1 MGMKRFLILV
11 LSLSLVAS
19 HSVSAQIS
27 GGAGYLKTRVTAE
40 KENGSGEGLYAGLSY
55 RIHLAGAFSLL
66 PGVYFTRTE
75 ESGGEY
81 LIDDMI
87 LPYGFFI
94 EKALVAPLHV
104 HWGIDLPYD
113 IRAFVFAGP
122 SFQYGLSCES
132 PSGLTN
138 VPASDLYDKDGLTH
152 RRWNILAGVGAG
164 LSFPTKSTQRVFLT
178 AGCDYGL
185 VNLYEDK
192 YLKSN
197 RSLWKAGIG
206 LEF

>member
-1 MGMKRFLILV
+1 MKRQLILLFV
-11 LSLSLVAS
+11 LVLVTG
-19 HSVSAQIS
+19 HPVSAQLS
-27 GGAGYLKTRVTAE
+27 AGAGYLKTHVTANHE
-40 KENGSGEGLYAGLSY
+40 DGSGEGLYAGLSY

-75 ESGGEY
+75 ESGGECV
-81 LIDDMI
+81 IDDMI

-94 EKALVAPLHV
+94 EKALVAPIHL
-104 HWGIDLPYD
+104 HWGIDLPKD
-113 IRAFVFAGP
+113 IRAFLYAGP

-138 VPASDLYDKDGLTH
+138 VPARDLYDEDYGSH
-152 RRWNILAGVGAG
+152 RRWNVLAGCGAG

-178 AGCDYGL
+178 AGWDYGL
-185 VNLYEDK
+185 GNLYEDPNDV
-192 YLKSN
+192 SR
-197 RSLWKAGIG
+197 RSLWKAGLG

>member
-1 MGMKRFLILV
+1 MKRLLILLFV
-11 LSLSLVAS
+11 LLLVIG
-19 HSVSAQIS
+19 HPVSAQVS
-27 GGAGYLKTRVTAE
+27 AGAGYLRTHVTADHQD
-40 KENGSGEGLYAGLSY
+40 GSGEGLYAGLSY

-87 LPYGFFI
+87 LTHGFFI
-94 EKALVAPLHV
+94 EKSLVAPLHL
-104 HWGIDLPYD
+104 HWGIDLAKD
-113 IRAFVFAGP
+113 IRAFLYAGP

-138 VPASDLYDKDGLTH
+138 VPPRDLYDKEYETH
-152 RRWNILAGVGAG
+152 RRWNVLAGCGAG
-164 LSFPTKSTQRVFLT
+164 LSFPTESTQRFYLT
-178 AGCDYGL
+178 AGWDYGL
-185 VNLYEDK
+185 GNLYEDP
-192 YLKSN
+192 YDVSH
-197 RSLWKAGIG
+197 RSLWKAGLG

>member
-1 MGMKRFLILV
+1 MKRQLILLFV
-11 LSLSLVAS
+11 LMLVTGRP
-19 HSVSAQIS
+19 VSAQLS
-27 GGAGYLKTRVTAE
+27 AGAGYLKTHVTANHE
-40 KENGSGEGLYAGLSY
+40 AGSGEGLYAGLSY

-75 ESGGEY
+75 ESGGECV
-81 LIDDMI
+81 IDDMI

-94 EKALVAPLHV
+94 EKALVAPLHL
-104 HWGIDLPYD
+104 HWGIDLPED
-113 IRAFVFAGP
+113 IRAFLYAGP

-138 VPASDLYDKDGLTH
+138 VPARNLYDKEEYLAH
-152 RRWNILAGVGAG
+152 QRWNILAGCGAG

-178 AGCDYGL
+178 AGWEYGL
-185 VNLYEDK
+185 VNLYEDP
-192 YLKSN
+192 YDVSH
-197 RSLWKAGIG
+197 RSLWKVGLG

>member
-1 MGMKRFLILV
+1 MKRQLILLFV
-11 LSLSLVAS
+11 LVLVTG
-19 HSVSAQIS
+19 HPVSAQLS
-27 GGAGYLKTRVTAE
+27 AGAGYLKTHVTANHE
-40 KENGSGEGLYAGLSY
+40 DGSGEGLYAGLSY

-75 ESGGEY
+75 ESGGECV
-81 LIDDMI
+81 IDDMI

-94 EKALVAPLHV
+94 EKALVAPIHL
-104 HWGIDLPYD
+104 HWGIDLPKD
-113 IRAFVFAGP
+113 IRAFLYAGP

-138 VPASDLYDKDGLTH
+138 VPARDLYDKEYGSH
-152 RRWNILAGVGAG
+152 RRWNVLAGCGAG

-178 AGCDYGL
+178 AGWDYGL
-185 VNLYEDK
+185 GNLYEDPHDV
-192 YLKSN
+192 SR
-197 RSLWKAGIG
+197 RSLWKAGFG

>member
-1 MGMKRFLILV
+1 MKRQLILLFV
-11 LSLSLVAS
+11 LVLAIG
-19 HSVSAQIS
+19 HPVSAQIS
-27 GGAGYLKTRVTAE
+27 IGAGYMKTRLTANL
-40 KENGSGEGLYAGLSY
+40 ENGSGEGFYAGLSY

-75 ESGGEY
+75 ESGGDY
-81 LIDDMI
+81 LIDDMV

-94 EKALVAPLHV
+94 ERALVAPLHL
-104 HWGIDLPYD
+104 HWGINLPSD
-113 IRAFVFAGP
+113 IRAFLYAGP

-138 VPASDLYDKDGLTH
+138 VPTQDLYDEDGLTH
-152 RRWNILAGVGAG
+152 KRWNVLAGGGAG

-178 AGCDYGL
+178 AGWDYGL
-185 VNLYEDK
+185 VNLYEDP
-192 YLKSN
+192 YDVSH
-197 RSLWKAGIG
+197 RSLLKAGLG